1 MDIEKII
8 KRHKI
13 NFPTSKQ
20 IKSVFQAISNIH
32 QIPMGYFS
40 EDSYEIDVDI
50 IALKSKLS
58 RSLTLS
64 CLKYLKIEQYL
75 KELNEYQY
83 SKIRVVVSIKY
94 LNSFLNNYPKYEKII
109 DVLIRSYSNIDRQ
122 LVAVSE
128 VIISNRLNN
137 NKTELTTRSVN
148 LFTLNDEVDSVP
160 LAKRVY

>member
-1 MDIEKII
+1 
-8 KRHKI
+8 
-13 NFPTSKQ
+13 
-20 IKSVFQAISNIH
+20 
-32 QIPMGYFS
+32 MGYFS

-64 CLKYLKIEQYL
+64 CL
-75 KELNEYQY
+75 
-83 SKIRVVVSIKY
+83 KY

-137 NKTELTTRSVN
+137 GTDEIIRQLEQLHDLKIINYFKKKSSNKIQFLRPRPNINQLKLSQT
-148 LFTLNDEVDSVP
+148 FLNSKKVKE
-160 LAKRVY
+160 